1 MTYSFGILY
10 VEFLNDFKE
19 GGGYTSWILSI
30 MVGMTLCSG
39 KTTIT
44 GSGKSENV
52 NVNSIFFLRRR
63 FAAAGP
69 ISSSFVNRY
78 GCRVVTIAGSIL
90 ASACLLMSVY
100 AQNVLTLI
108 FTIGIGTGFGL
119 GLIYL
124 PAIVSVTT
132 YFDKYRSLA
141 TGIAVCGSGFGTFI
155 FAPLLDYFIKGYHW
169 RGALLILSGTVL
181 NCAIFGA
188 LFRPLKR
195 EIRPATIPEQPDTCE
210 SRTHHQSNYASELNF
225 DMTIRL
231 YSI

>member
-1 MTYSFGILY
+1 MAWPTRLAFSMWNFWMTSRKVADTHHGSYPSWLAWHCAR
-10 VEFLNDFKE
+10 VRPRLREMENQKNEFQFN
-19 GGGYTSWILSI
+19 
-30 MVGMTLCSG
+30 
-39 KTTIT
+39 
-44 GSGKSENV
+44 
-52 NVNSIFFLRRR
+52 FLPRRR
-63 FAAAGP
+63 FIAVGP

-108 FTIGIGTGFGL
+108 LTIGIGTGFGL

-155 FAPLLDYFIKGYHW
+155 FAPLLDFFIKGYHW

-195 EIRPATIPEQPDTCE
+195 KNRPIDVLEQPDTCE
-210 SRTHHQSNYASELNF
+210 SQTHRQSKSSVGGKF
-225 DMTIRL
+225 
-231 YSI
+231 